1 MSKASQQVFQTNNP
15 SRWQRFKWSFRI
27 LLFLLVIALIAI
39 IIALRTAYVP
49 TVPIL
54 QSSVFKQILV
64 DDYSPD
70 SLAKE
75 YQGFRKFID
84 DKWAAGNGC
93 GQNDSAIRLSN
104 SKFFSDSLGIR
115 AAFYVDW
122 DPQAYFSLRRNIQ
135 KLNLVLPEWMFFD
148 PKGDSM
154 VIRKDKRGYDLI
166 KITKGLRV
174 MPMLTNNVNGKW
186 DGEVVRRIINDPVKS
201 EKLINDLYK
210 WIKSEGFTGINID
223 FEALVEKDNRVLTG
237 FLKKLSAKF
246 HQGGLLTS
254 IDVMP
259 FNDDYDYKA
268 LAENTDYIFLMAYDQ
283 YTSSTKPGPISGQK
297 WIEAAVDQI
306 VKKVPVPK
314 LVLCIAGFG
323 YDWPKGGE
331 GSDVTYQQ
339 ALSIAKEN
347 GSKITY
353 DNDSYNLYF
362 SYKDKAGHE
371 REVHFTDAATNFNS
385 LRFSTEY
392 GFAGTALWRMG
403 SEDSRLW
410 DFYHLPM
417 NKASVQKFNFEEFT
431 KVETSNDVDF
441 MGEGEILDVISTP
454 TPGHIRTELDSAW
467 MLISEEFYD
476 TLPSMFVV
484 KQFGKSTEKKMV
496 LTFDDGPHPL
506 YTRQILDILDKYN
519 VVANFFIVGIEAEKN
534 IPLVKR
540 IFNSGHEISN
550 HTFTHPNMATV
561 SKQRAYLEM
570 DATKLL
576 IEAITGRST
585 IMFRA
590 PFNADSRPETMEELV
605 PVAMS
610 RTKNY
615 LTIGENID
623 PLDWQIDEDK
633 NFNGDSIFN
642 RVVRMKDR
650 GNIILLHDAGG
661 DRSATVDA
669 LPKIIEYFH
678 KEGYQFTTVADLMGK
693 TRDDVMPP
701 VPNYKENYLLRF
713 NYFLAEAGYY
723 LGKFFNATFILFL
736 VLGSIRLLSVLV
748 LAIKARKKEK
758 KKQLMPLKNNPLVSI
773 IVPAYNEEVNAV
785 SSLHNLLKC
794 TYPNFNIIFIDDG
807 STDQT
812 LSIVKQSFDQ
822 HPQVTILHKA
832 NGGKASALNF
842 GIGHTDASILVCI
855 DADTKLK
862 PDAVEKLVMHF
873 NDEEIG
879 AVAGNVK
886 VGNEINLIT
895 RWQSIEYTTSQ
906 NMDRKAFSLLN
917 AITVVPGAI
926 GAFRKSA
933 VLEAG
938 GFTPDTLAE
947 DCDLT
952 IRILREGY
960 TIANENS
967 AIALTEAPET
977 VKQFLKQRFRWTFGV
992 LQTFWKNRDAI
1003 FNVSFKNLGFIAL
1016 PDILLFKYIIPLFSP
1031 FADLL
1036 MILGLLTGSAGEIGL
1051 YYSIFLAVDIILAAF
1066 AFSGENEPYWKLIW
1080 LIPQRIIYRW
1090 LLLWILL
1097 KTMRKAVKGELQ
1109 HWGVLK
1115 RTGNVQEAI

>member
-1 MSKASQQVFQTNNP
+1 MSKGSKQVFQTSNP
-15 SRWQRFKWSFRI
+15 TRWQRFKWTFRL
-27 LLFLLVIALIAI
+27 LLFLLFITVIAI
-39 IIALRTAYVP
+39 IIAIKTAYEP

-54 QSSVFKQILV
+54 QSSVFKRILV
-64 DDYSPD
+64 SDENQD
-70 SLAKE
+70 SLAKK

-84 DKWAAGNGC
+84 DKWSTGNGS
-93 GQNDSAIRLSN
+93 GQNESAIRLSH
-104 SKFFSDSLGIR
+104 SKLFSDSLGIR
-115 AAFYVDW
+115 SAFYVDW
-122 DPQAYFSLRRNIQ
+122 DPQAFFSLRRNIN
-135 KLNLVLPEWMFFD
+135 KLNLILPEWMFFD
-148 PKGDSM
+148 PTGDSLI
-154 VIRKDKRGYDLI
+154 IRKDKRGYDLI
-166 KITKGLRV
+166 KKTKGLRV
-174 MPMLTNNVNGKW
+174 MPMLTNNINGKW
-186 DGEVVRRIINDPVKS
+186 DGVVVSRILNDPKKS

-210 WIKSEGFTGINID
+210 WIKVEGFAGINID
-223 FEALVEKDNRVLTG
+223 FEELVENDNRLLTQ
-237 FLKKLSAKF
+237 FLKKLSDRF
-246 HQGGLLTS
+246 HAGGLLTS

-259 FNDDYDYKA
+259 FNEDYDYEA
-268 LAENTDYIFLMAYDQ
+268 LAAHTDYIFLMAYDQ

-306 VKKVPVPK
+306 VQKVPISK

-347 GSKITY
+347 NSKITY

-362 SYKDKAGHE
+362 TYKDKLGHE
-371 REVHFTDAATNFNS
+371 REVHFTDAATNFNAI
-385 LRFSTEY
+385 RFSTEY

-417 NKASVQKFNFEEFT
+417 NKTSVQKFNFEEFT

-454 TPGHIRTELDSAW
+454 TPGHIRTELDKEW

-496 LTFDDGPHPL
+496 LTFDDGPHPV
-506 YTRQILDILDKYN
+506 YTRQILDILDRYN

-540 IFNSGHEISN
+540 IYNSGHEISN

-605 PVAMS
+605 PVALS
-610 RTKNY
+610 REKNY

-678 KEGYQFTTVADLMGK
+678 KQGYKFTTVADLMGK

-713 NYFLAEAGYY
+713 NYFLAEGGYY
-723 LGKFFNATFILFL
+723 LGKIFNALFL
-736 VLGSIRLLSVLV
+736 LFLTLGSIRLFIV
-748 LAIKARKKEK
+748 LATSILARKKEK
-758 KKQLMPLKNNPLVSI
+758 KQTLLPFNNYPLVSI

-785 SSLHNLLKC
+785 SSINNLLRC
-794 TYPNFNIIFIDDG
+794 DYPNFNIIFVNDG
-807 STDQT
+807 STDNT
-812 LSIVKQSFDQ
+812 LEVVKAAFKNTG
-822 HPQVTILHKA
+822 QVTILNKI
-832 NGGKASALNF
+832 NGGKASALNH
-842 GIGHTDASILVCI
+842 GIAATQADYVVCI

-862 PDAVEKLVMHF
+862 TDAVSKLMMHF
-873 NDEEIG
+873 NDSTIG

-886 VGNEINLIT
+886 VGNEVNLIT
-895 RWQSIEYTTSQ
+895 RWQSIEYITSQ
-906 NMDRKAFSLLN
+906 NIDRKAFGYFN

-926 GAFRKSA
+926 GAFSKLA
-933 VLEAG
+933 IEEAG
-938 GFTPDTLAE
+938 GFTSDTLAE

-952 IRILREGY
+952 IRILRCGY
-960 TIANENS
+960 SIANENN

-977 VKQFLKQRFRWTFGV
+977 LKQFMSQRFRWTFGV
-992 LQTFWKNRDAI
+992 LQTFWKNRDAL
-1003 FNVSFKNLGFIAL
+1003 FNTNYPKLGFIAL
-1016 PDILLFKYIIPLFSP
+1016 PDILLFKYIIPLFAP
-1031 FADLL
+1031 FADFL
-1036 MILGLLTGSAGEIGL
+1036 MLIGLLTGSTSEIGM
-1051 YYSIFLAVDIILAAF
+1051 YYAIFLGIDILLALF
-1066 AFSGENEPYWKLIW
+1066 AFSFEKEPIWKILW
-1080 LIPQRIIYRW
+1080 LIPQRVIYRW
-1090 LLLWILL
+1090 LLLIVLF
-1097 KTMRKAVKGELQ
+1097 KTFRKAVKGELQ

>member
-1 MSKASQQVFQTNNP
+1 MSKASKQIFQTNNS

-27 LLFLLVIALIAI
+27 LLFLLMIALIAV
-39 IIALRTAYVP
+39 IIALRTAYTP

-64 DDYSPD
+64 DDHSPD

-104 SKFFSDSLGIR
+104 SKLFSDSLGIR

-122 DPQAYFSLRRNIQ
+122 DPQAFFSLRRNIQ
-135 KLNLVLPEWMFFD
+135 KLNLVLPEWLFFD

-154 VIRKDKRGYDLI
+154 VIRKEKRGYDLI
-166 KITKGLRV
+166 KKARGLRV
-174 MPMLTNNVNGKW
+174 MPMLTNNINGKW
-186 DGEVVRRIINDPVKS
+186 DGAVVSRIINDPVKS
-201 EKLINDLYK
+201 EKLINDLYR
-210 WIKSEGFTGINID
+210 WIKSEGFNGVNID
-223 FEALVEKDNRVLTG
+223 FEELIEKDNRVLTG
-237 FLKKLSAKF
+237 FLKKLTARF

-259 FNDDYDYKA
+259 FNEDYDYRA
-268 LAENTDYIFLMAYDQ
+268 LAENTDYVFLMAYDQ

-306 VKKVPVPK
+306 VKKVPIPK
-314 LVLCIAGFG
+314 LVLCMAGFG

-371 REVHFTDAATNFNS
+371 REVHFTDAATNFNA

-392 GFAGTALWRMG
+392 GLAGTALWRMG

-417 NKASVQKFNFEEFT
+417 NKASVQKFNFDEFA

-454 TPGHIRTELDSAW
+454 TPGHIRTELDTSW

-496 LTFDDGPHPL
+496 LTFDDGPHPV

-540 IFNSGHEISN
+540 IYNSGHEISN

-561 SKQRAYLEM
+561 SRQRAFLEM

-605 PVAMS
+605 PVALS

-623 PLDWQIDEDK
+623 PLDWQTDEDK

-713 NYFLAEAGYY
+713 NYLLAEAGYY

-736 VLGSIRLLSVLV
+736 VLGSIRLLTVLI
-748 LAIKARKKEK
+748 LAIRARKKEK
-758 KKQLMPLKNNPLVSI
+758 AKELIPLKNSPLVSI
-773 IVPAYNEEVNAV
+773 IVPAFNEEVNAV
-785 SSLHNLLKC
+785 SSLNNLLKC

-807 STDQT
+807 SSDQT
-812 LSIVKQSFDQ
+812 LEVVKNAFEN
-822 HPQVTILHKA
+822 HPQVTILHKP
-832 NGGKASALNF
+832 NGGKASALNY
-842 GIGHTDASILVCI
+842 GIGHTDAPILVCI

-862 PDAVEKLVMHF
+862 PDAVERMAMHF
-873 NDEEIG
+873 NNEEVG

-938 GFTPDTLAE
+938 GFTSDTLAE

-960 TIANENS
+960 IISNENG
-967 AIALTEAPET
+967 AIAMTEAPESI
-977 VKQFLKQRFRWTFGV
+977 KQFLKQRFRWTFGV

-1003 FNVSFKNLGFIAL
+1003 FNPAYKNLGFIAL
-1016 PDILLFKYIIPLFSP
+1016 PDILLFKYIVPLFSP

-1036 MILGLLTGSAGEIGL
+1036 MLLGLLTGSAGEIGF

-1066 AFSGENEPYWKLIW
+1066 AFSGEKEPYWKLIL
-1080 LIPQRIIYRW
+1080 LIPQRILYRW
-1090 LLLWILL
+1090 LLLWVLF

-1115 RTGNVQEAI
+1115 RTGNVQDAL

>member
-1 MSKASQQVFQTNNP
+1 MSKASKQIFQTNNS

-27 LLFLLVIALIAI
+27 LLFLLVIALIAV
-39 IIALRTAYVP
+39 IIALRTAYTP

-64 DDYSPD
+64 DDHSPD

-104 SKFFSDSLGIR
+104 SKLFSDSLGIR

-122 DPQAYFSLRRNIQ
+122 DPQAFFSLRRNIQ
-135 KLNLVLPEWMFFD
+135 KLNLVLPEWLFFD

-154 VIRKDKRGYDLI
+154 VIRKEKRGYDLI
-166 KITKGLRV
+166 KKARSLRV
-174 MPMLTNNVNGKW
+174 MPMLTNNINGKW
-186 DGEVVRRIINDPVKS
+186 DGAVVSRIINDPVKS
-201 EKLINDLYK
+201 EKLINDLYR
-210 WIKSEGFTGINID
+210 WIKSEGFNGVNID
-223 FEALVEKDNRVLTG
+223 FEELIEKDNRVLTG
-237 FLKKLSAKF
+237 FLKKLTARF

-259 FNDDYDYKA
+259 FNEDYDYRA
-268 LAENTDYIFLMAYDQ
+268 LAENTDYVFLMAYDQ

-306 VKKVPVPK
+306 VKKVPIPK
-314 LVLCIAGFG
+314 LVLCMAGFG

-371 REVHFTDAATNFNS
+371 REVHFTDAATNFNA

-417 NKASVQKFNFEEFT
+417 NKASVQKFNFDEFAR
-431 KVETSNDVDF
+431 VETSNDVDF

-454 TPGHIRTELDSAW
+454 TPGHIRTELDTTW

-496 LTFDDGPHPL
+496 LTFDDGPHPV

-540 IFNSGHEISN
+540 IYNSGHEISN

-561 SKQRAYLEM
+561 SRQRAFLEM

-605 PVAMS
+605 PVALS

-623 PLDWQIDEDK
+623 PLDWQTDEDK

-713 NYFLAEAGYY
+713 NYLLAEAGYY

-736 VLGSIRLLSVLV
+736 VLGSIRLLTVLI
-748 LAIKARKKEK
+748 LAIRARKKEK
-758 KKQLMPLKNNPLVSI
+758 AKELIPLKNSPLVSI
-773 IVPAYNEEVNAV
+773 IVPAFNEEVNAV
-785 SSLHNLLKC
+785 SSLNNLLKC

-807 STDQT
+807 SSDQT
-812 LSIVKQSFDQ
+812 LEVVKNAFEN
-822 HPQVTILHKA
+822 HPQVTILHKP
-832 NGGKASALNF
+832 NGGKASALNY
-842 GIGHTDASILVCI
+842 GIGHTDAPILVCI

-862 PDAVEKLVMHF
+862 PDAVERMAMHF
-873 NDEEIG
+873 IKEEVG

-938 GFTPDTLAE
+938 GFTSDTLAE

-960 TIANENS
+960 IISNENG
-967 AIALTEAPET
+967 AIAMTEAPESI
-977 VKQFLKQRFRWTFGV
+977 KQFLKQRFRWTFGV

-1003 FNVSFKNLGFIAL
+1003 FNPAYKNLGFIAL

-1036 MILGLLTGSAGEIGL
+1036 MLLGLLTGSAGEIGF

-1066 AFSGENEPYWKLIW
+1066 AFSGEKEPYWKLIL
-1080 LIPQRIIYRW
+1080 LIPQRILYRW
-1090 LLLWILL
+1090 LLLWVLF

-1115 RTGNVQEAI
+1115 RTGNVQEAL

>member
-1 MSKASQQVFQTNNP
+1 MAKGFKQVFQTSNP
-15 SRWQRFKWSFRI
+15 TRWQRFKWMFRL
-27 LLFLLVIALIAI
+27 LLFLLFIMVIAVVIAI
-39 IIALRTAYVP
+39 RTAYVP

-54 QSSVFKQILV
+54 QSSVFKSILISN
-64 DDYSPD
+64 DNPD
-70 SLAKE
+70 SIAKE

-84 DKWAAGNGC
+84 DKWSAGKGC
-93 GQNDSAIRLSN
+93 GQNDSAIKLSN
-104 SKFFSDSLGIR
+104 SKLFSDSLGIR

-122 DPQAYFSLRRNIQ
+122 DPQAFFSLRRNIN
-135 KLNLVLPEWMFFD
+135 KLNLILPEWLFFD
-148 PKGDSM
+148 PTGDSLL
-154 VIRKDKRGYDLI
+154 IRKDKRGYDLI
-166 KITKGLRV
+166 KQAKGLRV
-174 MPMLTNNVNGKW
+174 MPMLTNNINGKW
-186 DGEVVRRIINDPVKS
+186 NGEVVSRILNNSSKS

-210 WIKSEGFTGINID
+210 WIKSEGFAGINID
-223 FEALVEKDNRVLTG
+223 FEELIENDNRILTQ
-237 FLKKLSAKF
+237 FLKKLSDRF
-246 HQGGLLTS
+246 HEGGLLTS

-259 FNDDYDYKA
+259 FNEDYDYKA
-268 LAENTDYIFLMAYDQ
+268 LEVDTDYIFLMAYDH

-306 VKKVPVPK
+306 VQKVPIPK

-331 GSDVTYQQ
+331 GSAITYQQ

-347 GSKITY
+347 NSKITY

-362 SYKDKAGHE
+362 TYKDKTGHE
-371 REVHFTDAATNFNS
+371 REVHFTDAATNFNAI
-385 LRFSTEY
+385 RFSTEY

-417 NKASVQKFNFEEFT
+417 NKASVQKFNFDEFT

-454 TPGHIRTELDSAW
+454 TPGHIRTELDTEW

-496 LTFDDGPHPL
+496 LTFDDGPHPV

-540 IFNSGHEISN
+540 IYKSGHEISN

-605 PVAMS
+605 PVALS
-610 RTKNY
+610 REKNY

-642 RVVRMKDR
+642 RVVRMKNR

-661 DRSATVDA
+661 DRSATVEA

-678 KEGYQFTTVADLMGK
+678 KEGYKFTTVADLMGK

-701 VPNYKENYLLRF
+701 VPNYHENYLLRF

-723 LGKFFNATFILFL
+723 FGKIFTALFL
-736 VLGSIRLLSVLV
+736 LFLTLGSIRLLIVLISSI
-748 LAIKARKKEK
+748 LTRKKEK
-758 KKQLMPLKNNPLVSI
+758 KQTLSPLNNTPLVSI
-773 IVPAYNEEVNAV
+773 IVPGYNEEIIAV
-785 SSLHNLLKC
+785 SSIKNLLRC
-794 TYPNFNIIFIDDG
+794 DYPNFNIIFINDG
-807 STDQT
+807 STDNT
-812 LSIVKQSFDQ
+812 LDVVKATFRDNGK
-822 HPQVTILHKA
+822 VTILDKP
-832 NGGKASALNF
+832 NGGKAAALNY
-842 GIGHTDASILVCI
+842 GIAATNANYVVCI

-862 PDAVEKLVMHF
+862 TDAVSKLMMHF
-873 NDEEIG
+873 NDVTVG

-886 VGNEINLIT
+886 VGNEVNLIT

-906 NMDRKAFSLLN
+906 NIDRKAFGYFN

-926 GAFRKSA
+926 GAFNKLA
-933 VLEAG
+933 IEDAG
-938 GFTPDTLAE
+938 GFTSDTLAE

-952 IRILREGY
+952 IRILRCGY
-960 TIANENS
+960 LIANENN

-977 VKQFLKQRFRWTFGV
+977 LKEFMRQRFRWTFGV
-992 LQTFWKNRDAI
+992 LQTFWKNRDAL
-1003 FNVSFKNLGFIAL
+1003 FNTNYTKLGFIAL
-1016 PDILLFKYIIPLFSP
+1016 PDILLFKYIIPLFAP
-1031 FADLL
+1031 FADFL
-1036 MILGLLTGSAGEIGL
+1036 MLIGLITGSASEIGM
-1051 YYSIFLAVDIILAAF
+1051 YYAVFLGIDLLLAFF
-1066 AFSGENEPYWKLIW
+1066 AFSFEKEPYWKLIW
-1080 LIPQRIIYRW
+1080 LIPQRLIYRW
-1090 LLLWILL
+1090 LLLIVLFRTL
-1097 KTMRKAVKGELQ
+1097 KKAVKGELQ

>member
-1 MSKASQQVFQTNNP
+1 MSKASKQIFQTNNS

-27 LLFLLVIALIAI
+27 LLFLLVIALIAV
-39 IIALRTAYVP
+39 IIALRTAYTP

-54 QSSVFKQILV
+54 QSRVFKQILV
-64 DDYSPD
+64 DDHSPD
-70 SLAKE
+70 SMAKE

-104 SKFFSDSLGIR
+104 SKLFSDSLGIR

-122 DPQAYFSLRRNIQ
+122 DPQAFFSLRRNIQ
-135 KLNLVLPEWMFFD
+135 KLNLVLPEWLFFD

-154 VIRKDKRGYDLI
+154 VIRKEKRGYDLI
-166 KITKGLRV
+166 KKARGLRV
-174 MPMLTNNVNGKW
+174 MPMLTNNINGKW
-186 DGEVVRRIINDPVKS
+186 DGAVVSRIINDPVKS
-201 EKLINDLYK
+201 EKLINDLYR
-210 WIKSEGFTGINID
+210 WIKSEGFNGVNID
-223 FEALVEKDNRVLTG
+223 FEELIEKDNRVLTG
-237 FLKKLSAKF
+237 FLKKLTARF

-259 FNDDYDYKA
+259 FNEDYDYRA
-268 LAENTDYIFLMAYDQ
+268 LAENTDYVFLMAYDQ

-306 VKKVPVPK
+306 VKKVPIPK
-314 LVLCIAGFG
+314 LVLCMAGFG

-362 SYKDKAGHE
+362 TYKDKAGHE
-371 REVHFTDAATNFNS
+371 REVHFTDAATNFNA

-417 NKASVQKFNFEEFT
+417 NKASVQKFNFDEFA

-454 TPGHIRTELDSAW
+454 TPGHIRTELDTTW

-496 LTFDDGPHPL
+496 LTFDDGPHPV

-561 SKQRAYLEM
+561 SRQRAFLEM

-605 PVAMS
+605 PVALS

-623 PLDWQIDEDK
+623 PLDWQTDEDK
-633 NFNGDSIFN
+633 SFNGDSIFN

-713 NYFLAEAGYY
+713 NYLLAEAGYY

-736 VLGSIRLLSVLV
+736 VLGSIRLLTVLI
-748 LAIKARKKEK
+748 LAIRARKKEK
-758 KKQLMPLKNNPLVSI
+758 AKELIPLKNSPLVSI
-773 IVPAYNEEVNAV
+773 IVPAFNEEVNAV
-785 SSLHNLLKC
+785 SSLNNLLKC

-807 STDQT
+807 SSDQT
-812 LSIVKQSFDQ
+812 LEVVKNAFEN
-822 HPQVTILHKA
+822 HTQVTILHKP
-832 NGGKASALNF
+832 NGGKASALNY
-842 GIGHTDASILVCI
+842 GIGHTDAPILVCI

-862 PDAVEKLVMHF
+862 PDAVERMAMHF
-873 NDEEIG
+873 IKEEVG

-938 GFTPDTLAE
+938 GFTSDTLAE

-960 TIANENS
+960 IISNENG
-967 AIALTEAPET
+967 AIAMTEAPESI
-977 VKQFLKQRFRWTFGV
+977 KQFLKQRFRWTFGV

-1003 FNVSFKNLGFIAL
+1003 FNSAYKNLGFIAL

-1036 MILGLLTGSAGEIGL
+1036 MLLGLLTGSAGEIGF

-1066 AFSGENEPYWKLIW
+1066 AFSGEKESYWKLIW

-1090 LLLWILL
+1090 LLLWVLF

>member
-1 MSKASQQVFQTNNP
+1 MSKASKQIFQTNNS

-27 LLFLLVIALIAI
+27 LLFLLMIALIAV
-39 IIALRTAYVP
+39 IIALRTAYTP

-64 DDYSPD
+64 DDHSPD

-104 SKFFSDSLGIR
+104 SKLFSDSLGIR

-122 DPQAYFSLRRNIQ
+122 DPQAFFSLRRNIQ
-135 KLNLVLPEWMFFD
+135 KLNLVLPEWLFFD

-154 VIRKDKRGYDLI
+154 VIRKEKRGYDLI
-166 KITKGLRV
+166 KKARSLRV
-174 MPMLTNNVNGKW
+174 MPMLTNNINGKW
-186 DGEVVRRIINDPVKS
+186 DGAVVSRIINDPVKS
-201 EKLINDLYK
+201 EKLINDLYR
-210 WIKSEGFTGINID
+210 WIKSEGFNGVNID
-223 FEALVEKDNRVLTG
+223 FEELIEKDNRVLTG
-237 FLKKLSAKF
+237 FLKKLTARF

-259 FNDDYDYKA
+259 FNEDYDYRA

-306 VKKVPVPK
+306 VKKVPIPK
-314 LVLCIAGFG
+314 LVLCMAGFG

-362 SYKDKAGHE
+362 TYKDKAGHE
-371 REVHFTDAATNFNS
+371 REVHFTDAATNFNA

-417 NKASVQKFNFEEFT
+417 NKASVQKFNFDEFAR
-431 KVETSNDVDF
+431 VETSNDVDF

-454 TPGHIRTELDSAW
+454 TPGHIRTELDTTW

-496 LTFDDGPHPL
+496 LTFDDGPHPV

-540 IFNSGHEISN
+540 IYNSGHEISN

-561 SKQRAYLEM
+561 SRQRAFLEM

-605 PVAMS
+605 PVALS

-623 PLDWQIDEDK
+623 PLDWQTDEDK

-713 NYFLAEAGYY
+713 NYLLAEAGYY

-736 VLGSIRLLSVLV
+736 VLGSIRLLTVLI
-748 LAIKARKKEK
+748 LAIRARKKEK
-758 KKQLMPLKNNPLVSI
+758 AKELIPLKNSPLVSI
-773 IVPAYNEEVNAV
+773 IVPAFNEEVNAV
-785 SSLHNLLKC
+785 SSLNNLLKC

-807 STDQT
+807 SSDQT
-812 LSIVKQSFDQ
+812 LEVVKNAFEN
-822 HPQVTILHKA
+822 HPQVTILHKP
-832 NGGKASALNF
+832 NGGKASALNY
-842 GIGHTDASILVCI
+842 GIGYTDAPILVCI

-862 PDAVEKLVMHF
+862 PDAVERMAMHF
-873 NDEEIG
+873 NNEEVG

-938 GFTPDTLAE
+938 GFTSDTLAE

-960 TIANENS
+960 IISNENG
-967 AIALTEAPET
+967 AIAMTEAPESI
-977 VKQFLKQRFRWTFGV
+977 KQFLKQRFRWTFGV

-1003 FNVSFKNLGFIAL
+1003 FNPAYKNLGFIAL
-1016 PDILLFKYIIPLFSP
+1016 PDILLFKYIVPLFSP

-1036 MILGLLTGSAGEIGL
+1036 MLLGLLTGSAREIGF
-1051 YYSIFLAVDIILAAF
+1051 YYCIFLAVDIILAAF
-1066 AFSGENEPYWKLIW
+1066 AFSGEKEPYWKLIL
-1080 LIPQRIIYRW
+1080 LIPQRILYRW
-1090 LLLWILL
+1090 LLLWVLF

-1115 RTGNVQEAI
+1115 RTGNVQEAL